1 MTHAKMCDIKKYLL
15 LFVLVFLG
23 KAVCF
28 ALETLSL
35 GLVDD
40 ALHARV
46 LAVAL
51 GVVHI
56 CFRDV

>member
-1 MTHAKMCDIKKYLL
+1 MKCDVKIYLL
-15 LFVLVFLG
+15 LFVLVFLS

-28 ALETLSL
+28 ALQTLSL
-35 GLVDD
+35 RLVDD

-56 CFRDV
+56 